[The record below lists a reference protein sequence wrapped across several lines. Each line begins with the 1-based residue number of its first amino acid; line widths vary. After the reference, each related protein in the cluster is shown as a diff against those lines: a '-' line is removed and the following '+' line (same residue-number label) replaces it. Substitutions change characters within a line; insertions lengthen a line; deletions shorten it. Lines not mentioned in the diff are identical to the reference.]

1 MFTCMYCEHHYD
13 WNAGDVEERICNNCM
28 ENGCELCDE
37 GGEAPLRDDGI
48 NVCDKCNEK
57 HPISDFGGR

>member
-13 WNAGDVEERICNNCM
+13 WNTGDVEERICNNCIFL
-28 ENGCELCDE
+28 NCCELCDE
-37 GGEAPLRDDGI
+37 TGEAPMRDDGI

-57 HPISDFGGR
+57 HPMDSN